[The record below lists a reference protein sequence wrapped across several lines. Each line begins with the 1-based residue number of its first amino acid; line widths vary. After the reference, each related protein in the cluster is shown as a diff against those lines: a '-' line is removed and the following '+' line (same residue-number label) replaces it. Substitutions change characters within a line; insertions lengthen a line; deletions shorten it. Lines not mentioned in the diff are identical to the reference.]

1 MSQQTGVLDIT
12 LKAAADLRNYQYRI
26 VYVSAADSVT
36 FATSATTVAIGILQN
51 DPNQYEAAV
60 VRVLGTSKI
69 KMEDVESRGT
79 LVTASATGMGVSA
92 DADKNWVIGTLLEAS
107 TTTGDIVEILI
118 SRFKASI

>member
-69 KMEDVESRGT
+69 KMEDAESRGAMI
-79 LVTASATGMGVSA
+79 TASATGMGVSA

>member
-69 KMEDVESRGT
+69 KMEDAESRGAMI
-79 LVTASATGMGVSA
+79 TASATGMGVSA
-92 DADKNWVIGTLLEAS
+92 DADKNWVIGTLLEAAAA
-107 TTTGDIVEILI
+107 GDIAELLI

>member
-12 LKAAADLRNYQYRI
+12 LKAAVDLRSYQYRI
-26 VYVSAADSVT
+26 VYM
-36 FATSATTVAIGILQN
+36 SATDSITFCTTATQTAIGILQN

-69 KMEDVESRGT
+69 KMEDAVALGAM
-79 LVTASATGMGVSA
+79 VTASATGMGILA
-92 DADKNWVIGTLLEAS
+92 ATDKNWVIGTLLEAAS
-107 TTTGDIVEILI
+107 AGDIVELLI

>member
-69 KMEDVESRGT
+69 KMEDAESRGAMI
-79 LVTASATGMGVSA
+79 TASATGMGVSA
-92 DADKNWVIGTLLEAS
+92 DADKNWVIGSLLEAAAA
-107 TTTGDIVEILI
+107 GDIAELLI